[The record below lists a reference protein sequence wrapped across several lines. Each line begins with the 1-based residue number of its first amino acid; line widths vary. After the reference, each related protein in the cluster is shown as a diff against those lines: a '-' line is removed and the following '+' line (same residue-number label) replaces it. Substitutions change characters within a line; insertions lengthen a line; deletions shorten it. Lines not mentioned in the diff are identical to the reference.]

1 MQIVNP
7 GPASWRMCHLA
18 QKSDMILL
26 LKLVRIF
33 QELVTDFFFPQLNEI
48 FILLPSHIL
57 DSHFKGDILVAGI
70 RQLNKLEFTSSTI
83 SNL

>member
-1 MQIVNP
+1 MEDVSLSTEERHDFIIEVSKNFP
-7 GPASWRMCHLA
+7 GTCDR
-18 QKSDMILL
+18 
-26 LKLVRIF
+26 
-33 QELVTDFFFPQLNEI
+33 FFFPQLNEI